1 MSSSKFFSTLVMLT
15 LKTAGENFITVLSVV
30 QLEAAVEKEMSI
42 LKEQWQEKADEL
54 EDKSALLQVSTHLT
68 VGLIVSSR

>member
-1 MSSSKFFSTLVMLT
+1 
-15 LKTAGENFITVLSVV
+15 VLSVV